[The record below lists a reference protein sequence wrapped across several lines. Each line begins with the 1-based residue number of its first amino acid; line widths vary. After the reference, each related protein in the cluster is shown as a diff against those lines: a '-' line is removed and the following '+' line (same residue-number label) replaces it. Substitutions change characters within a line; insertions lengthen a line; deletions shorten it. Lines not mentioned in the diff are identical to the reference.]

1 MFGRDVITRTQLR
14 TTPEDSMQYRPL
26 LVGALALAVA
36 LASSS
41 ATVQPAAAAGDTI
54 LFGAPVSLTGNLT
67 KEGHLTQEGYDLWK
81 DYVNAHGGLKVGNKT
96 YKVDIK
102 YYDDES
108 KNDTS
113 AQLAERLI
121 DQDHVNFLLG
131 PYGSGTSFTV
141 AGIAERKKMPMVEG
155 NGAAERIFNQGF
167 KYTFGV
173 LSPAR
178 RYLEGILEMAHSAKP
193 AAQTVAITA
202 ASDAFSQEV
211 AQGAAAWAS
220 SHGMK
225 VVYNNKYPDTA
236 TDVSSLVSALK
247 ATNPDVILNAG
258 HLQDALLVQKALRDQ
273 NVAAKAYGYSVGPD
287 TPDFANSLGKD
298 ANDVFGGAQ
307 WSESVKY
314 KGAPGFIQSSAEYA
328 KAIESRYHHHADYH
342 NAEST
347 AACLAFQ
354 YALQRAGSLDP
365 EKVRDALAKLDV
377 TTFYGI
383 LKFDPRGLNVYKP
396 MVVNQIQGGNL
407 VTVWPKFTANGKP
420 VYPTPPWGQ
429 RK

>member
-1 MFGRDVITRTQLR
+1 MQLR
-14 TTPEDSMQYRPL
+14 PTA
-26 LVGALALAVA
+26 ALAALTLLAG
-36 LASSS
+36 LAAPAGP
-41 ATVQPAAAAGDTI
+41 ATAAGDTI
-54 LFGAPVSLTGNLT
+54 LFGSPVSLTGNLT
-67 KEGHLTQEGYDLWK
+67 KEGHLTQEGYELWK
-81 DYVNAHGGLKVGNKT
+81 NYVNAHGGIKVGGKT

-141 AGIAERKKMPMVEG
+141 AQIAERKKIPMVEG
-155 NGAAERIFNQGF
+155 NGAAEKIFNQGF
-167 KYTFGV
+167 RYTFGV
-173 LSPAR
+173 LSPAK
-178 RYLEGILEMAHSAKP
+178 RYLEGILQMVKAQKP
-193 AAQTVAITA
+193 PAQTVAITA

-211 AQGAAAWAS
+211 AQGAAAWANAN
-220 SHGMK
+220 GMK

-236 TDVSSLVSALK
+236 TDVSSIISALK

-258 HLQDALLVQKALRDQ
+258 HLQDALLVQKGLKEQ
-273 NVAAKAYGYSVGPD
+273 NVMARAYGYSVGPD
-287 TPDFANSLGKD
+287 TPDFASSLGKD

-307 WSESVKY
+307 WSDAVKY
-314 KGAPGFIQSSAEYA
+314 KGEPGFYHTAQEYA
-328 KAIESRYHHHADYH
+328 KAIDTAYHHRADYH

-354 YALQRAGSLDP
+354 YAIQRAGTLDP

-383 LKFDPRGLNVYKP
+383 IKFDSRGINLYKP
-396 MVVNQIQGGNL
+396 MVVNQIQNGRL
-407 VTVWPKFTANGKP
+407 TTVWPTLTADGTPK
-420 VYPTPPWGQ
+420 YPAPPWGQ
-429 RK
+429 R

>member
-1 MFGRDVITRTQLR
+1 MNLR
-14 TTPEDSMQYRPL
+14 PTAAL
-26 LVGALALAVA
+26 GILALCAM
-36 LASSS
+36 LA
-41 ATVQPAAAAGDTI
+41 APPVPAAAAGDTI
-54 LFGAPVSLTGNLT
+54 LFGSPVSLTGSLT
-67 KEGHLTQEGYDLWK
+67 KEGHLTQEGYELWK
-81 DYVNAHGGLKVGNKT
+81 NYVNAHGGIKVGGKT

-141 AGIAERKKMPMVEG
+141 AQIAERKKMPMVEG
-155 NGAAERIFNQGF
+155 NGAAEKIFNQGF

-178 RYLEGILEMAHSAKP
+178 RYLEGILDMAHSLKP
-193 AAQTVAITA
+193 AAATVAITA

-211 AQGAAAWAS
+211 AQGAAAYAT

-236 TDVSSLVSALK
+236 TDVSSIISALK
-247 ATNPDVILNAG
+247 QTNPDVILNAG
-258 HLQDALLVQKALRDQ
+258 HLQDALLVQKGLKEQ
-273 NVAAKAYGYSVGPD
+273 NVMAKAYGYSVGPD
-287 TPDFANSLGKD
+287 TPDFAGSLGKD

-307 WSESVKY
+307 WSDAVKY
-314 KGAPGFIQSSAEYA
+314 KGVPGFYQTAQQYA
-328 KAIESRYHHHADYH
+328 KAIQDAYHHRADYH

-354 YALQRAGSLDP
+354 YAIQRAGSLDP
-365 EKVRDALAKLDV
+365 EKVRDALSKLDV

-383 LKFDPRGLNVYKP
+383 IKFDSRGLNLYKP
-396 MVVNQIQGGNL
+396 MVVNQIQNGRL
-407 VTVWPKFTANGKP
+407 VTVWPKFTADGSPK
-420 VYPTPPWGQ
+420 YPAPPWGQ
-429 RK
+429 R

>member
-1 MFGRDVITRTQLR
+1 MKLR
-14 TTPEDSMQYRPL
+14 LTA
-26 LVGALALAVA
+26 ALSAVA
-36 LASSS
+36 LC
-41 ATVQPAAAAGDTI
+41 TTLAAPVAPVDAAGDTI
-54 LFGAPVSLTGNLT
+54 VFGSPVSLTGSLT
-67 KEGHLTQEGYDLWK
+67 KEGHLTQEGYEVWK
-81 DYVNAHGGLKVGNKT
+81 DYVNSHGGIKVGAKS

-141 AGIAERKKMPMVEG
+141 AGIAERKKIPMVEG

-173 LSPAR
+173 LSPAK
-178 RYLEGILEMAHSAKP
+178 RYLEGILDMAHSQKP

-211 AQGAAAWAS
+211 AQGAAAWANA
-220 SHGMK
+220 HGMK

-273 NVAAKAYGYSVGPD
+273 NVTAKAYGYSVGPD
-287 TPDFANSLGKD
+287 TPDFASTLGKD

-314 KGAPGFIQSSAEYA
+314 NGQPGFYRTAGEYA
-328 KAIESRYHHHADYH
+328 RVIDQRYHHHADYH

-383 LKFDPRGLNVYKP
+383 LKFDSRGLNVYKP
-396 MVVNQIQGGNL
+396 MVVNQIQDSKL
-407 VTVWPKFTANGKP
+407 VTVWPKFTANAKP

>member
-1 MFGRDVITRTQLR
+1 MRLR
-14 TTPEDSMQYRPL
+14 PMATVL
-26 LVGALALAVA
+26 ALALLTCLMAP
-36 LASSS
+36 
-41 ATVQPAAAAGDTI
+41 TVPVAAAGDTI
-54 LFGAPVSLTGNLT
+54 LFGAPVSLTGALT
-67 KEGHLTQEGYDLWK
+67 KEGHLTQEGYEIWK
-81 DYVNAHGGLKVGNKT
+81 NYINAHGGLKVGGKA

-178 RYLEGILEMAHSAKP
+178 RYLEGILALGKTQKP
-193 AAQTVAITA
+193 PAQTVAITA

-211 AQGAAAWAS
+211 AQGAAAWAGAN
-220 SHGMK
+220 GMK

-236 TDVSSLVSALK
+236 TDVSSVISALK
-247 ATNPDVILNAG
+247 QTNPDIILNAG
-258 HLQDALLVQKALRDQ
+258 HLQDALLVQKGLREQ
-273 NVAAKAYGYSVGPD
+273 NVMAKIYGYSVGPD
-287 TPDFANSLGKD
+287 TPDFATSLGGD
-298 ANDVFGGAQ
+298 ANDVMGGAQ

-314 KGAPGFIQSSAEYA
+314 HGEPGFYRTAPEYA
-328 KAIESRYHHHADYH
+328 KAIEDTYHHHADYH

-354 YALQRAGSLDP
+354 YAIQRAGSLDS

-383 LKFDPRGLNVYKP
+383 LKFDSRGLNVYKP
-396 MVVNQIQGGNL
+396 MVVNQIQKGRL
-407 VTVWPKFTANGKP
+407 LTVWPSGLAAAKA
-420 VYPTPPWGQ
+420 VYPAPPWGQ
-429 RK
+429 R

>member
-1 MFGRDVITRTQLR
+1 MRLR
-14 TTPEDSMQYRPL
+14 PMATVL
-26 LVGALALAVA
+26 ALALLTCLMAP
-36 LASSS
+36 
-41 ATVQPAAAAGDTI
+41 TVPVAAAGDTI
-54 LFGAPVSLTGNLT
+54 LFGAPVSLTGSLA
-67 KEGHLTQEGYDLWK
+67 KEGHLTQEGYEIWK
-81 DYVNAHGGLKVGNKT
+81 NYINAHGGLKVGGKT

-141 AGIAERKKMPMVEG
+141 AGIAERKKVPMVEG
-155 NGAAERIFNQGF
+155 NGAAEKIFNQGF

-178 RYLEGILEMAHSAKP
+178 RYLEGILALGKAQKP

-211 AQGAAAWAS
+211 AQGAAAWA
-220 SHGMK
+220 GANGIK

-236 TDVSSLVSALK
+236 TDVSSIVSALK
-247 ATNPDVILNAG
+247 QTNPDIILNAG
-258 HLQDALLVQKALRDQ
+258 HLQDALLVQKGLREQ
-273 NVAAKAYGYSVGPD
+273 NVMAKIYGYSVGPD
-287 TPDFANSLGKD
+287 TPDFATSLGGD
-298 ANDVFGGAQ
+298 ANDVMGGAQ

-314 KGAPGFIQSSAEYA
+314 HGEPGFMRTAPEYA
-328 KAIESRYHHHADYH
+328 KAVEDTYHHHADYH

-354 YALQRAGSLDP
+354 YAIQRAGSLDP

-383 LKFDPRGLNVYKP
+383 IKFDSRGLNVYKP
-396 MVVNQIQGGNL
+396 MVVNQIQKGRL
-407 VTVWPKFTANGKP
+407 LTVWPTGLAVAKP
-420 VYPTPPWGQ
+420 VYPAPPWGQ
-429 RK
+429 R

>member
-1 MFGRDVITRTQLR
+1 MKLRPTAAFGI
-14 TTPEDSMQYRPL
+14 
-26 LVGALALAVA
+26 LALFASL
-36 LASSS
+36 LAPWIPVS
-41 ATVQPAAAAGDTI
+41 AAGDTI
-54 LFGAPVSLTGNLT
+54 LFGSPVSLTGSLT
-67 KEGHLTQEGYDLWK
+67 KEGHLTQEGYELWK
-81 DYVNAHGGLKVGNKT
+81 NYVNAHGGLKVGGKT

-141 AGIAERKKMPMVEG
+141 AQIAERKKIPMVEG
-155 NGAAERIFNQGF
+155 NGAAEKIFNQGF

-178 RYLEGILEMAHSAKP
+178 RYLEGILQMTRAQKP

-211 AQGAAAWAS
+211 AQGAAAWAAAN
-220 SHGMK
+220 HMK

-236 TDVSSLVSALK
+236 TDVSSIISALK
-247 ATNPDVILNAG
+247 QTNPDVILNAG
-258 HLQDALLVQKALRDQ
+258 HLQDALLVQKGLKEQ
-273 NVAAKAYGYSVGPD
+273 NVLAKAYGYSVGPD
-287 TPDFANSLGKD
+287 TPDFANALGKD

-314 KGAPGFIQSSAEYA
+314 QGAPGFYRTAQEYA
-328 KAIESRYHHHADYH
+328 KAVQATYHHRADYH

-347 AACLAFQ
+347 GACLAFQ
-354 YALQRAGSLDP
+354 YAIQKAGSLDP

-377 TTFYGI
+377 TTFYGLI
-383 LKFDPRGLNVYKP
+383 KFDNRGLNVYKP
-396 MVVNQIQGGNL
+396 MVVNQIQKGKL
-407 VTVWPKFTANGKP
+407 VTVWPALTADGKP
-420 VYPTPPWGQ
+420 IYPAPPWGK
-429 RK
+429 R

>member
-1 MFGRDVITRTQLR
+1 MRLR
-14 TTPEDSMQYRPL
+14 PTASVL
-26 LVGALALAVA
+26 ALALLTCVTAPAVP
-36 LASSS
+36 
-41 ATVQPAAAAGDTI
+41 VAAAGDTI
-54 LFGAPVSLTGNLT
+54 LFGAPVSLTGSLT
-67 KEGHLTQEGYDLWK
+67 KEGHLTQEGYELWK
-81 DYVNAHGGLKVGNKT
+81 NYINAHGGLKVGGKS

-141 AGIAERKKMPMVEG
+141 AGIAERKKIPMVEG

-178 RYLEGILEMAHSAKP
+178 RYLEGILALGKTQKP

-211 AQGAAAWAS
+211 AQGAAAWATAN
-220 SHGMK
+220 GMK
-225 VVYNNKYPDTA
+225 VVYNNKYPDTT
-236 TDVSSLVSALK
+236 TDVSSIVSALK
-247 ATNPDVILNAG
+247 ATNPDIILNAG
-258 HLQDALLVQKALRDQ
+258 HLQDALLVQKGLREQ
-273 NVAAKAYGYSVGPD
+273 NVMAKIYGYSVGPD
-287 TPDFANSLGKD
+287 TPDFATSLGGD
-298 ANDVFGGAQ
+298 ANDVMGGAQ

-314 KGAPGFIQSSAEYA
+314 HGDPGFIATAPEYA
-328 KAIESRYHHHADYH
+328 KAIESAYHHHADYH

-354 YALQRAGSLDP
+354 YAIERAGSLDP
-365 EKVRDALAKLDV
+365 EKVREALAKLDV

-383 LKFDPRGLNVYKP
+383 IKFDSRGLNVYKP
-396 MVVNQIQGGNL
+396 MVVNQIQKGRL
-407 VTVWPKFTANGKP
+407 LTVWPSGLAVAKP
-420 VYPTPPWGQ
+420 IYPAPPWGQ
-429 RK
+429 R

>member
-1 MFGRDVITRTQLR
+1 MKLR
-14 TTPEDSMQYRPL
+14 PTAAL
-26 LVGALALAVA
+26 GVLALCATLVVP
-36 LASSS
+36 S
-41 ATVQPAAAAGDTI
+41 APVAAAGDTI
-54 LFGAPVSLTGNLT
+54 LFGSPVSLTGSLT
-67 KEGHLTQEGYDLWK
+67 KEGHLTQEGYELWK
-81 DYVNAHGGLKVGNKT
+81 NYVNAHGGIKVGSKT

-108 KNDTS
+108 KNDTA

-141 AGIAERKKMPMVEG
+141 AQIAERKKMPMVEG
-155 NGAAERIFNQGF
+155 NGAAEKIFNQGF

-173 LSPAR
+173 LSPAK
-178 RYLEGILEMAHSAKP
+178 RYLEGILQMAKSQKP

-211 AQGAAAWAS
+211 AQGAAAWANAN
-220 SHGMK
+220 GMK

-236 TDVSSLVSALK
+236 TDVSSIISALK
-247 ATNPDVILNAG
+247 QTNPDVILNAG
-258 HLQDALLVQKALRDQ
+258 HLQDALLVQKGLKEQ
-273 NVAAKAYGYSVGPD
+273 NVMAKVYGYSVGPD
-287 TPDFANSLGKD
+287 TPDFAGSLGKD

-307 WSESVKY
+307 WSDAVKY
-314 KGAPGFIQSSAEYA
+314 KGAAGFYRTAPEYGR
-328 KAIESRYHHHADYH
+328 AIDAAYHHRADYH

-354 YALQRAGSLDP
+354 YAIQKAGSLDP
-365 EKVRDALAKLDV
+365 EKVREALVKLDV

-383 LKFDPRGLNVYKP
+383 IKFDSRGINLYKP
-396 MVVNQIQGGNL
+396 MVVNQIQNGRL
-407 VTVWPKFTANGKP
+407 VTVWPALTADGRAK
-420 VYPTPPWGQ
+420 YPAPPWGQ
-429 RK
+429 R

>member
-1 MFGRDVITRTQLR
+1 MSLR
-14 TTPEDSMQYRPL
+14 LSAAAASAAL
-26 LVGALALAVA
+26 LAAFAA
-36 LASSS
+36 P
-41 ATVQPAAAAGDTI
+41 TVPVSAAGDTI
-54 LFGAPVSLTGNLT
+54 LFGAPISLTGSLT

-81 DYVNAHGGLKVGNKT
+81 NYINAHGGLKIGGKT

-141 AGIAERKKMPMVEG
+141 AGIAERKKIPMVEG

-178 RYLEGILEMAHSAKP
+178 RYLEGILDLAHAAKP

-211 AQGAAAWAS
+211 AQGAAAWAGA
-220 SHGMK
+220 HGMK

-236 TDVSSLVSALK
+236 TDVSSLISALK
-247 ATNPDVILNAG
+247 QTNPDVILNAG
-258 HLQDALLVQKALRDQ
+258 HLQDALLVQKALREQ
-273 NVAAKAYGYSVGPD
+273 NVIAKAYGYSVGPD
-287 TPDFANSLGKD
+287 TPDFANALGKD

-314 KGAPGFIQSSAEYA
+314 KGEPGFMQSSSEYE
-328 KAIESRYHHHADYH
+328 KAIETTYHHHADYH

-354 YALQRAGSLDP
+354 YALEKAGSLDT

-383 LKFDPRGLNVYKP
+383 LKFDSRGLNVFKP
-396 MVVNQIQGGNL
+396 MVINQIQNGQL

-420 VYPTPPWGQ
+420 VYPAPPWGQ

>member
-1 MFGRDVITRTQLR
+1 MMLR
-14 TTPEDSMQYRPL
+14 PTAVL
-26 LVGALALAVA
+26 GLLALVAMLVMPAVP
-36 LASSS
+36 
-41 ATVQPAAAAGDTI
+41 VAAAGDTI
-54 LFGAPVSLTGNLT
+54 LFGSPVSLTGSLT
-67 KEGHLTQEGYDLWK
+67 KEGHLTQEGYELWK
-81 DYVNAHGGLKVGNKT
+81 NYVNAHGGIKVGGKT

-141 AGIAERKKMPMVEG
+141 ALIAERKKIPMVEG
-155 NGAAERIFNQGF
+155 NGAAEKIFNQGF
-167 KYTFGV
+167 RYTFGV
-173 LSPAR
+173 LSPAK
-178 RYLEGILEMAHSAKP
+178 RYLEGILDMARSQKP
-193 AAQTVAITA
+193 AAKTVAITA

-211 AQGAAAWAS
+211 AQGAAAWANA
-220 SHGMK
+220 HGMK
-225 VVYNNKYPDTA
+225 VVYSNKYPDTA
-236 TDVSSLVSALK
+236 TDVSSIISALK
-247 ATNPDVILNAG
+247 QTNPDVILNAG
-258 HLQDALLVQKALRDQ
+258 HLQDALLVQKGLKEQ
-273 NVAAKAYGYSVGPD
+273 NVPAKAYGYSVGPD

-307 WSESVKY
+307 WSDAVKY
-314 KGAPGFIQSSAEYA
+314 KGAPGFITSATAYA
-328 KAIESRYHHHADYH
+328 KAIDAAYHHRADYH

-354 YALQRAGSLDP
+354 YAIERAGSLDP

-383 LKFDPRGLNVYKP
+383 IKFDSRGLNVYKP
-396 MVVNQIQGGNL
+396 MVVNQIQSGRL
-407 VTVWPKFTANGKP
+407 TTVWPAFTADGKP
-420 VYPTPPWGQ
+420 KYPAPPWGQ
-429 RK
+429 R